1 MRTISL
7 LLLTTL
13 IHGCASF
20 ATPEPDLQDI
30 YPVQI
35 LYATDRA
42 PQKAEAGGLDYSGKR
57 GRKIYYGIANINV
70 WPIEHEEKNADGK
83 VRKIISRPIAS
94 EFDEA
99 SNLGRERFLR
109 QLQAPAQNGK
119 GDEVLLFVHGFKRN
133 FRAAAEHA
141 ALIGEGIGFGGRT
154 LLWSWPSLDSP
165 AGYLTDRTTLLW
177 SQRHLARFVSELIE
191 KGQVRR
197 LVLVAHSLGAQALTQ
212 ALFEQIGADKLAEW
226 DAIER
231 LVLLAPDI
239 DLGIFRR
246 DIVPAI
252 NQVGIPTT
260 VYASSTDLALMTS
273 SSLNGYP
280 RAGDSSNKVF
290 IFPGIDTIDATQVTQ
305 SFLGHSYYRRSYAV
319 IDDLHL
325 MIVRNLVADDRPG
338 LVRRYEDGKLYWKLE

>member
-1 MRTISL
+1 MMRTIL
-7 LLLTTL
+7 LLLTLL

-20 ATPEPDLQDI
+20 ATQEPEPRDI
-30 YPVQI
+30 FPVQV

-42 PQKAEAGGLDYSGKR
+42 PQNAGSGGVDYSGKR
-57 GRKIYYGIANINV
+57 GGKIYYGVVTVKA
-70 WPIEHEEKNADGK
+70 WPIEYEENDTDGEA
-83 VRKIISRPIAS
+83 RKPISRPIAAQ
-94 EFDEA
+94 FAAA

-109 QLQAPAQNGK
+109 QLRTPARDGK
-119 GDEVLLFVHGFKRN
+119 SDAVLLFVHGFKRN
-133 FRAAAEHA
+133 FRTAAEHA
-141 ALIGEGIGFGGRT
+141 AQIGEGIGFGGRT
-154 LLWSWPSLDSP
+154 LLWSWPSLDSA

-177 SQRHLARFVSELIE
+177 SQKHLAQFISELIE
-191 KGQVRR
+191 KGRVQR

-226 DAIER
+226 NAIER

-260 VYASSTDLALMTS
+260 VYASATDLALKTS

-280 RAGDSSNKVF
+280 RAGDSSDRVF
-290 IFPGIDTIDATQVTQ
+290 TFPGIDTIDATQVTQ

-325 MIVRNLVADDRPG
+325 MIVRNRNPGERHG
-338 LVRRYEDGKLYWKLE
+338 LVRRYQDGKLYWKLE